1 MKYIGA
7 HVSAAG
13 GVENAPVRA
22 HEIGATGFALFTKN
36 QRQWTAKPLTEENI
50 TKFKEN
56 CEKYGYGPESIIP
69 HDSYLINLGHPEK
82 PKLQKSRDAFL
93 DELQRCEQLGIK
105 MLNFHPGSHLK
116 KISESECLK
125 IIADSINWALDKTE
139 TVKTAIENTAGQG
152 TNMGFRFEHLAEI
165 MDQVEDKERVG
176 VCIDTAHAFVA
187 GYDLSTEEGFTDTF
201 RQFEQIIGFDK
212 LLAMHLN
219 DSKKELG
226 TKVDRH
232 DSLGDGFIGWTPF
245 ELIMKDER
253 FDGIPLILETPNL
266 DRWPVEIARLKEI
279 VEGN

>member
-36 QRQWTAKPLTEENI
+36 QRQWTAKPLTEESI
-50 TKFKEN
+50 KAFKEN
-56 CEKYGYGPESIIP
+56 CEKYGFTMDAIIP

-139 TVKTAIENTAGQG
+139 TVKAAIENTAGQG

>member
-1 MKYIGA
+1 
-7 HVSAAG
+7 
-13 GVENAPVRA
+13 
-22 HEIGATGFALFTKN
+22 
-36 QRQWTAKPLTEENI
+36 
-50 TKFKEN
+50 
-56 CEKYGYGPESIIP
+56 
-69 HDSYLINLGHPEK
+69 
-82 PKLQKSRDAFL
+82 
-93 DELQRCEQLGIK
+93 
-105 MLNFHPGSHLK
+105 
-116 KISESECLK
+116 
-125 IIADSINWALDKTE
+125 
-139 TVKTAIENTAGQG
+139 
-152 TNMGFRFEHLAEI
+152 MGFRFEHLAEI